1 VSEKP
6 ILLWDAGPGEIRA
19 GLVDDGKLTEFR
31 IIRLRRGEK
40 ALYQAG
46 ERYTARIIER
56 TGRTAIVDLGL
67 EQSLLDPA
75 PNGYNAGQ
83 LVSVI
88 MTRSRI
94 PEPGRW
100 KPAKV
105 RLTEDPAPAHTEPCW
120 HFSAEPW
127 ELYLRATAP
136 HVTAIICPDAVVAR
150 DVERLVA
157 TPVRVDPQLIADA
170 AFDEIIDNAISGQFA
185 LDGQGALSI
194 ERTRAM
200 TMIDVDGM
208 GDGEALNIAAARAVP
223 GLLRLLDIGG
233 ATAIDFVSMENR
245 TARQNVA
252 DAFDAAATN
261 LGQHERTAVNG
272 FGLMQIIRPRIGPS
286 VPEIL
291 CETTPG
297 RLSLESRAIALFREA
312 GRSQGFGPRRLI
324 APPAIIDLIRTWPE
338 ETAAL
343 CFSLGAE
350 IELVPDSGAVGYGHV
365 HVAQA

>member
-1 VSEKP
+1 VNEKP

-19 GLVDDGKLTEFR
+19 GLVEDGKLTEFR

-67 EQSLLDPA
+67 EQALLDPA
-75 PNGYNAGQ
+75 PKGYNAGQ
-83 LVSVI
+83 LVSVT

-105 RLTEDPAPAHTEPCW
+105 RLADDPTPAHAEPCW

-127 ELYLRATAP
+127 ELYLRAAAP
-136 HVTAIICPDAVVAR
+136 HVSVIICPDVGVAC
-150 DVERLVA
+150 DVEREVA
-157 TPVRVDPQLIADA
+157 TPTRVDPQMIADA
-170 AFDEIIDNAISGQFA
+170 GFDDIIDTAISGQFA
-185 LDGQGALSI
+185 LDGQGSLSI

-245 TARQNVA
+245 AARQNVA
-252 DAFDAAATN
+252 DAFDAAAAN

-272 FGLMQIIRPRIGPS
+272 FGLMQIIRPRTGPS

-291 CETTPG
+291 CETSPG
-297 RLSLESRAIALFREA
+297 RLSLESRAIALLREA
-312 GRSQGFGPRRLI
+312 GRSQGIGPRHLV

-338 ETAAL
+338 ETGAL
-343 CFSLGAE
+343 RFSLGTE
-350 IELVPDSGAVGYGHV
+350 IILVPDSAITGYGHV